1 MKTLFTQLPEW
12 AKKPLRQLRSTL
24 YHGSGRFC
32 PVCQRSSRQFLDGG
46 IVPRAD
52 AQCAH
57 CGAFERHRLLWIY
70 LSEHTNLFDGHKKE
84 MLHVAPEK
92 CFESRF
98 REKIGKG
105 YLTADLLDPN
115 VMVQMD
121 ITNIQYPDQSF
132 DVIYCSHVLEHVP
145 DDKKAMRE
153 FQRVLK
159 NDGWAILQVPIT
171 SETTI
176 EDPSITDP
184 AERLALF
191 GQEDHVRRYGPD
203 YAERLREAGF
213 TVDVIEI
220 ADLVDAETATRMGL
234 TEASGEIYFCRKGSK

>member
-24 YHGSGRFC
+24 YHGSARFC

-70 LSEHTNLFDGHKKE
+70 LSEHTNLFDGRKKE

-98 REKIGKG
+98 REKIGSG

-159 NDGWAILQVPIT
+159 SDGWAILQVPIT
-171 SETTI
+171 SEKTI

-203 YAERLREAGF
+203 YAERLRETGF
-213 TVDVIEI
+213 SVDVIEI
-220 ADLVDAETATRMGL
+220 TDLVDAETATQMGL
-234 TEASGEIYFCRKGSK
+234 TEASGEIYFCRK